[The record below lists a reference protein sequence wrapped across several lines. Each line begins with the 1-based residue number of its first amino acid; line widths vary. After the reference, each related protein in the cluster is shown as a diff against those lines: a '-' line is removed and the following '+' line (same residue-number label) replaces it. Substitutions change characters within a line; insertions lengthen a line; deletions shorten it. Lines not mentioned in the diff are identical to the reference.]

1 MSRFVRI
8 DADGAMDASG
18 FIPGPISAIL
28 EVQHP
33 ASGDWPHDV
42 PAPAVRGSFKAML
55 LRQADADVSQAGR
68 DLETIARPGRVLMP
82 GLVNAHTHLD
92 LTHLGPFPEGRGS
105 LPRFFTQV
113 RQGRL
118 SDAAQIAA
126 AARLGVGRSLAG
138 GVVAVGDIA
147 GCPPAAGPCLA
158 AIETLAASPLRGV
171 GYLEFFAI
179 GTREASSLGKLDEVW
194 QQATSLAKPTNPFR
208 LGLHP
213 HAPYSV
219 SPRGYAHA
227 LRLAAQAGVPIS
239 THLAEGP
246 GERQLIAKGTGP
258 TRSFLEGLGLWTDD
272 LLADFGRGRSP
283 IAHVEP
289 FLAELAGQGHRPLLV
304 HLNQLADADIEL
316 IARYRSHAVY
326 CPRSSE
332 YFESHTH
339 FGPHRY
345 RDLLAAGVR
354 VCLGTDSILNC
365 DGPTLSTLD
374 EARLLHQ
381 RDGMD
386 PVTLAAMLTTHG
398 AAALGLPEE
407 WFRFS
412 TTPATLAGLI
422 AIPARDAAEIFRGT
436 GRPELVAIGR

>member
-1 MSRFVRI
+1 MSRFIRI
-8 DADGAMDASG
+8 DADGALDAGG
-18 FIPGPISAIL
+18 FTSGPISAVL
-28 EVQHP
+28 EFESP
-33 ASGDWPHDV
+33 ASGDWPHGAPT
-42 PAPAVRGSFKAML
+42 PALRGSFRATL
-55 LRQADADVSQAGR
+55 LRRDDADAVLAGR
-68 DLETIARPGRVLMP
+68 AIETIARPGCVLMP

-92 LTHLGPFPEGRGS
+92 LTHLGPFSEGRGS
-105 LPRFFTQV
+105 LPRFFTHV

-118 SDAAQIAA
+118 SDPAQIADA
-126 AARLGVGRSLAG
+126 VRLGVERSLAG

-147 GCPPAAGPCLA
+147 GCPPMAGPSPV
-158 AIETLAASPLRGV
+158 AIEAVAKGPLRGV

-179 GTREASSLGKLDEVW
+179 GTREAASLGKLDEVW
-194 QQATSLAKPTNPFR
+194 RQALPLVDPANPYR

-246 GERQLIAKGTGP
+246 GERQLIAEGTGP
-258 TRSFLEGLGLWTDD
+258 TRSFLEGLGLWTND
-272 LLADFGRGRSP
+272 LLADFGRGCSP
-283 IAHVEP
+283 VAHVEP
-289 FLAELAGQGHRPLLV
+289 FLAELAGQGRRPLLV

-316 IARYRSHAVY
+316 IARHGSHAVY

-381 RDGMD
+381 RDGVD

-412 TTPATLAGLI
+412 TTPAVLAGLV
-422 AIPARDAAEIFRGT
+422 AIHARDAAEVFRGT